1 MTKPLLEINKLK
13 VNFNTYYGLAKVLDL
28 EHLFVEKGETFGL
41 AGESG
46 SGKSITALSIFN
58 LLPCPP
64 GEIESGEIFYNGE
77 NLLTKSEK
85 EMRQIRGKK
94 LSMIFQDPMSSLNPV
109 FTVGEQIKR
118 VIVHH
123 DKVAKKQAEAR
134 ALELFDLVKLPDPKN
149 TMDKYPHELSGGM
162 RQRVI
167 IAMALSCGAEFL
179 IADEPTRALDVTI
192 QAGVLELIKE
202 IKRETDLT
210 MLFIANSLG
219 VISEMCE
226 RVALLYAGQIVETGR
241 VEDVFRNPLHPYTF
255 ALIEAVPK
263 PSQKDKPLSVTGG
276 FPPDPIKMPQGCR
289 FNPRCPKA
297 AELCINKKPI
307 MTEVEKGHWVAC
319 HNWGGGI

>member
-1 MTKPLLEINKLK
+1 M
-13 VNFNTYYGLAKVLDL
+13 
-28 EHLFVEKGETFGL
+28 
-41 AGESG
+41 
-46 SGKSITALSIFN
+46 
-58 LLPCPP
+58 
-64 GEIESGEIFYNGE
+64 
-77 NLLTKSEK
+77 
-85 EMRQIRGKK
+85 
-94 LSMIFQDPMSSLNPV
+94 
-109 FTVGEQIKR
+109 
-118 VIVHH
+118 
-123 DKVAKKQAEAR
+123 
-134 ALELFDLVKLPDPKN
+134 
-149 TMDKYPHELSGGM
+149 
-162 RQRVI
+162 
-167 IAMALSCGAEFL
+167 

-297 AELCINKKPI
+297 AELCINKSQ
-307 MTEVEKGHWVAC
+307 
-319 HNWGGGI
+319 